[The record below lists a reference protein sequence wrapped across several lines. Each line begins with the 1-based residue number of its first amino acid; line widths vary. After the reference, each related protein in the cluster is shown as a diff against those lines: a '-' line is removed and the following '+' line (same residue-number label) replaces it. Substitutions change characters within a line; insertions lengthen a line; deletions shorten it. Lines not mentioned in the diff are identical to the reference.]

1 MIKLEPYKSDM
12 TGLLRHEVGE
22 LKTWLSILMG
32 LPRYLTSDLD
42 SAAFI
47 SKIKQTIQAYEYM
60 LRHSEKFDRL
70 HVREMEHDDEIDAA
84 SQLQTWTDEA
94 KSAEFRSAKFRV
106 TMNPKDDPTREIR
119 PDLAVP
125 KEAALETDGTE
136 IVWET
141 RGFKPITSNEVK
153 SSTTGLFS
161 NSGSTVTL
169 SSGSGLTLSP
179 GTTLTL
185 SQGTSSTG
193 TIGIDVAT
201 GLASPIDTSTNDKA
215 LAQLAEAFN
224 EKEEPPIV
232 SGANEWIWKE
242 LIADYIPEVTV
253 YPIDDYPSLHR
264 YATLIAEVRIPK
276 GIRFI
281 SMLDAHCSAFNI
293 YLHKCQHY
301 LNIYDFVNIYL
312 AYRRDRCI
320 HTQQPFTED
329 EPKTLSGKL
338 LGNASGWMIA
348 LGHKLGDSVDWK
360 DMTLMEL
367 LAAYQEKKK
376 KTDREIVDTLDDDSS
391 GVGPKCT
398 VIYIPLPPEHKP
410 GEPIMYVPPAA
421 AEARTMEDVLAD
433 IKWPMS
439 FEGVPQDTAD
449 RMNLLSRHRETWVKL
464 IKEFIGDRLGVVTFH
479 NTYKAASQLGTAH
492 VMGDVF
498 NISDPSFKL
507 KLRDYIDLF
516 EAYMTDMHDIGRNKA
531 PMANPMFAENK
542 ILYYSEAIMSF
553 ICSKFKIQGDKR
565 RGLKLEDLLR
575 LYRDHKYIEE
585 KR

>member
-22 LKTWLSILMG
+22 LKKLLSILMS

-42 SAAFI
+42 SAAFL

-193 TIGIDVAT
+193 TIGIDVT
-201 GLASPIDTSTNDKA
+201 TESASPIYASTF
-215 LAQLAEAFN
+215 ET
-224 EKEEPPIV
+224 PIV

-242 LIADYIPEVTV
+242 LIADYIPETV
-253 YPIDDYPSLHR
+253 QFKISAYPNAYSK
-264 YATLIAEVRIPK
+264 ATEIAKARIPQDEYLVTLYDEV
-276 GIRFI
+276 F
-281 SMLDAHCSAFNI
+281 SVH
-293 YLHKCQHY
+293 LHKCKDR
-301 LNIYDFVNIYL
+301 LSIYEFVEIYI
-312 AYRRDRCI
+312 AYRRDI
-320 HTQQPFTED
+320 YGNSPQPFTED

-367 LAAYQEKKK
+367 LAAYQYKKK
-376 KTDREIVDTLDDDSS
+376 ITDSDIVDMLDDDSS

-398 VIYIPLPPEHKP
+398 VISIPVPPEHKP
-410 GEPIMYVPPAA
+410 GEPIMWVPPAA
-421 AEARTMEDVLAD
+421 AEARTMKDVLAD

-439 FEGVPQDTAD
+439 FEGVPHGTAD
-449 RMNLLSRHRETWVKL
+449 RMNLLSWHRETWVKL
-464 IKEFIGDRLGVVTFH
+464 IKEFIGDRLGVITFH
-479 NTYKAASQLGTAH
+479 NTYKVASQFGTAH

-507 KLRDYIDLF
+507 KLKDYIDLF

-531 PMANPMFAENK
+531 PMENPGFAENK

-575 LYRDHKYIEE
+575 LYRDHKNIEE